1 MDFDFDSE
9 PKTPPQLPP
18 APPIRTVSNNP
29 KVTFK
34 GAQTWRESVGMFLVM
49 ALALAV
55 AISSLVLLCYVWK
68 DKQVYDHIVDFLD
81 KTIQISKI
89 AERPFLGV
97 YQLSEKELEVL
108 GNERTYKW
116 FLRGYLLSELGVFFF
131 IFLAS
136 FLYFCFDISGGKA
149 RVVFW
154 LVLATG
160 ILYAVVP
167 IHVFT
172 FVLMPYSNM
181 LPNATEK
188 ILNHAIPHNVGGIQ
202 QMEIGLGCTFDLNL
216 YAANRRKLN
225 PNNTCDPQIDSSFIP
240 IYMLIG
246 LLVIRL
252 LPIVLG
258 VLLAVKKTPLSEGVA
273 QLVEK
278 LRKGEKRRLYV
289 KKQQRTTTTFDG
301 EHVSKSTTFGVDGT
315 PPRITSTPLPPVPSP
330 AQIDH
335 SISYNNAAYF
345 ATSGAFSS
353 RSSDISRI
361 DASELFKNPIN
372 RAPSGSLQSEV

>member
-1 MDFDFDSE
+1 MAAAACLHAYARANCFSNSGYFLSHSRSFVPNFGYFLLNFDRFL
-9 PKTPPQLPP
+9 KQL
-18 APPIRTVSNNP
+18 IR
-29 KVTFK
+29 K
-34 GAQTWRESVGMFLVM
+34 
-49 ALALAV
+49 
-55 AISSLVLLCYVWK
+55 
-68 DKQVYDHIVDFLD
+68 
-81 KTIQISKI
+81 
-89 AERPFLGV
+89 
-97 YQLSEKELEVL
+97 
-108 GNERTYKW
+108 
-116 FLRGYLLSELGVFFF
+116 
-131 IFLAS
+131 
-136 FLYFCFDISGGKA
+136 
-149 RVVFW
+149 
-154 LVLATG
+154 
-160 ILYAVVP
+160 
-167 IHVFT
+167 
-172 FVLMPYSNM
+172 FV
-181 LPNATEK
+181 K
-188 ILNHAIPHNVGGIQ
+188 ILIKVFYKSESFYAI
-202 QMEIGLGCTFDLNL
+202 
-216 YAANRRKLN
+216 
-225 PNNTCDPQIDSSFIP
+225 NTCDPQIDSSFIP